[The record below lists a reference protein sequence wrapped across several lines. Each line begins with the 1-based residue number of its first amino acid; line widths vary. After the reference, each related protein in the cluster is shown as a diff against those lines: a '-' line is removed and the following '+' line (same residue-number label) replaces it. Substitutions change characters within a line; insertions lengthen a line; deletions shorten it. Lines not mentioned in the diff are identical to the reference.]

1 MIISTEGRAG
11 RAPPSYPTF
20 CHLCN
25 PTTPPSPF
33 RFPFLFYFS
42 LLLIASVLSHTYI
55 GKWPLIDHPQLKS
68 GLLPALF
75 PSPPSS
81 LATSL
86 TTREIATSLATR
98 EIATSL
104 ANSLAFPLVHGS
116 AFRPAQAMESERRE
130 RLEVE
135 VDPEGLVC
143 REAEVSSSSV
153 VSTDQKQEE
162 MEDNYS
168 LSPRASPT
176 PSTPGQTLLSSPDFN
191 KASLA
196 AFDFKAPGTPLDFS
210 FSSPRK
216 PLSPPTLSIPPI
228 APAEN
233 IYESAA
239 KLLFMSV
246 KWSRSIP
253 SFQQLAASD
262 QQLLLESGWSQLFLL
277 SLAQWA
283 VILILLLVVIVI
295 LVVPIVLVVI
305 VILISTRFPSTRLS
319 WSVRRAVVDQTCPTG

>member
-1 MIISTEGRAG
+1 MIEKSCPHQRPGWT
-11 RAPPSYPTF
+11 
-20 CHLCN
+20 N
-25 PTTPPSPF
+25 SPF
-33 RFPFLFYFS
+33 LPHLLPPLQSYYSSFPLQVPTIIVHHQNLYHCFL
-42 LLLIASVLSHTYI
+42 
-55 GKWPLIDHPQLKS
+55 QLKS
-68 GLLPALF
+68 GLLPTLF
-75 PSPPSS
+75 PSQSSS
-81 LATSL
+81 LASSL
-86 TTREIATSLATR
+86 APRDIATSLATR
-98 EIATSL
+98 DIATSL

-116 AFRPAQAMESERRE
+116 AFRPAQAMEIERRE

-153 VSTDQKQEE
+153 AEQKQEE
-162 MEDNYS
+162 VEEANNYS
-168 LSPRASPT
+168 PSPGSSPT
-176 PSTPGQTLLSSPDFN
+176 PSTPGQTLLPSPDFS
-191 KASLA
+191 KVSLA

-216 PLSPPTLSIPPI
+216 PTMSPPTLSIPPI
-228 APAEN
+228 AAAEN

-253 SFQQLAASD
+253 SFQQLATSD

-283 VILILLLVVIVI
+283 VIVTTITMIVIV
-295 LVVPIVLVVI
+295 
-305 VILISTRFPSTRLS
+305 ISTRFRLTR
-319 WSVRRAVVDQTCPTG
+319 PT

>member
-1 MIISTEGRAG
+1 
-11 RAPPSYPTF
+11 
-20 CHLCN
+20 
-25 PTTPPSPF
+25 
-33 RFPFLFYFS
+33 
-42 LLLIASVLSHTYI
+42 
-55 GKWPLIDHPQLKS
+55 
-68 GLLPALF
+68 
-75 PSPPSS
+75 
-81 LATSL
+81 
-86 TTREIATSLATR
+86 
-98 EIATSL
+98 
-104 ANSLAFPLVHGS
+104 
-116 AFRPAQAMESERRE
+116 
-130 RLEVE
+130 
-135 VDPEGLVC
+135 
-143 REAEVSSSSV
+143 
-153 VSTDQKQEE
+153 

-283 VILILLLVVIVI
+283 VILIILVVIVI
-295 LVVPIVLVVI
+295 LVVFILLVVI
-305 VILISTRFPSTRLS
+305 VILISTRFPLTRLS

>member
-1 MIISTEGRAG
+1 M
-11 RAPPSYPTF
+11 
-20 CHLCN
+20 
-25 PTTPPSPF
+25 
-33 RFPFLFYFS
+33 
-42 LLLIASVLSHTYI
+42 
-55 GKWPLIDHPQLKS
+55 
-68 GLLPALF
+68 
-75 PSPPSS
+75 
-81 LATSL
+81 
-86 TTREIATSLATR
+86 
-98 EIATSL
+98 
-104 ANSLAFPLVHGS
+104 
-116 AFRPAQAMESERRE
+116 
-130 RLEVE
+130 E

-153 VSTDQKQEE
+153 VSSDQKQEE

-196 AFDFKAPGTPLDFS
+196 AFDFRAPGTPLDFS

-283 VILILLLVVIVI
+283 VILIVLVVIVI
-295 LVVPIVLVVI
+295 LVVLILLVVI
-305 VILISTRFPSTRLS
+305 VILISTRFPSTRHT
-319 WSVRRAVVDQTCPTG
+319 WSARRAVVDQTYPTG